1 MGRHSLR
8 IVMVLGVLVTL
19 VGGTGIFAVFSD
31 RSTTGTNS
39 VTSGERPHA
48 VDIKISEAQLVGGV
62 VHCDGDGDGIPF
74 EGEDLTTGLFTI
86 TNIQPDTTIT
96 DAYVCIQ
103 NAGSAAVDVA
113 VLPIDVVDTD
123 VACTGDEEVA
133 GDTTCGADQAGELS
147 DLVSLQIWE
156 IDCNTAEGAVVQT
169 DGIGNLILNPI
180 VLPTSIQPGGIAC
193 VKVDV
198 YYHESTPELDRQLA
212 QSDKAEWR
220 IAFDAT
226 LAP

>member
-8 IVMVLGVLVTL
+8 IIMVLGVLVTL
-19 VGGTGIFAVFSD
+19 VGGTGIFAVFTD

-39 VTSGERPHA
+39 VTSAERPHA

-86 TNIQPDTTIT
+86 TDIQPDTTIT
-96 DAYVCIQ
+96 DAYVCIK
-103 NAGSAAVDVA
+103 NAGSASVDVA
-113 VLPIDVVDTD
+113 VRPIDVADTD

-133 GDTTCGADQAGELS
+133 GDTTCGSDQAGELS
-147 DLVSLQIWE
+147 DLLSLQIWE
-156 IDCNTAEGAVVQT
+156 LDCDTAQGAVVQT
-169 DGIGNLILNPI
+169 DSIGNLILNPI
-180 VLPTSIQPGGIAC
+180 ALPSAIQPSEIAC
-193 VKVDV
+193 VRADV
-198 YYHESTPELDRQLA
+198 YYHESTLELDRQLA

-226 LAP
+226 LVP